1 MSEATRAEN
10 VAPKPYDLEA
20 HYQELEQKITAAG
33 IPADLGR
40 VRAAFECADRAHS
53 GQKRRDGSPYVSHC
67 IAAAIITAEMGLDED
82 SIIAALLHDTIE
94 DTSLTHEDIARSFGT
109 SVADIV
115 EGVTKLTRVQYTSVE
130 EQQMENMRKM
140 LLAMAKDIRVIL
152 IKMADRLHNMRTM
165 AYQSEEKQ
173 RIKSLETMEIY
184 APIAHRLGMQKIK
197 WELEDLSLLYLDP
210 TGYKAITDAL
220 DQRMPTLEKFMGEM
234 RTQIRERLEADGVHA
249 TISSRIKH
257 IYSIYRKMY
266 AQKLDINGIFD
277 LCAFRVI
284 VDTIPD
290 CYNVLG
296 IIHDMYKPLPGRF
309 KDYISTPKP
318 NMYQSVHTTVIGSEG
333 IPFEKF
339 MGEMRTQIRE
349 RLEAD
354 GVHATISSRIKH
366 IYSIY
371 RKMYAQKLDINGIFD
386 LCAFRVIVDTIP
398 DCYNVLG
405 IIHDM
410 YKPLPGRFKDYI
422 STPKPNMYQSVHTT
436 VIGSEGIPFEVQ
448 IRTWEMHM
456 TAEYGVAAHWKYKT
470 GSGEGT
476 KPGDEEKFAWIRRL
490 LETQQESDAQDFFH
504 NLKVDMFADEVF
516 VFSPKGDVI
525 NLPAG
530 ATPIDFAYSIHS
542 AIGNSMVGATVN
554 GRIVNFDYVL
564 QNGDIV
570 DIRTSKNAPG
580 PSRDWLNL
588 AKSGAARTKI
598 KQWFKKER
606 REENIVHGKE
616 QFERELRA
624 NGIAP
629 ADIMGDEILPLILK
643 RLAFTSLDDLYA
655 AIGYGGVT
663 ATRTVN
669 RIRDEI
675 LRNQKANQK
684 NAIDRINEAAERR
697 NKRPRHAV
705 HGILVE
711 GLDNCLIKFS
721 RCCTP
726 VPGDSIIGFITRGAG
741 VSIHRTD
748 CENYL
753 ASRDNP
759 ETAGRWIRVSWAE
772 RTTDAYST
780 TLMMLS
786 AQRSGLVM
794 DVATALNTL
803 NAKVRTLTARDVDS
817 GRSTITIT
825 VEVHDLAELRTIISR
840 LSAIRGVIRISRSGA
855 SDPAKAAAHTAE
867 LQAEQEK
874 KAKQE
879 GKA

>member
-1 MSEATRAEN
+1 
-10 VAPKPYDLEA
+10 
-20 HYQELEQKITAAG
+20 
-33 IPADLGR
+33 
-40 VRAAFECADRAHS
+40 
-53 GQKRRDGSPYVSHC
+53 
-67 IAAAIITAEMGLDED
+67 
-82 SIIAALLHDTIE
+82 
-94 DTSLTHEDIARSFGT
+94 
-109 SVADIV
+109 
-115 EGVTKLTRVQYTSVE
+115 
-130 EQQMENMRKM
+130 
-140 LLAMAKDIRVIL
+140 
-152 IKMADRLHNMRTM
+152 
-165 AYQSEEKQ
+165 
-173 RIKSLETMEIY
+173 
-184 APIAHRLGMQKIK
+184 
-197 WELEDLSLLYLDP
+197 
-210 TGYKAITDAL
+210 
-220 DQRMPTLEKFMGEM
+220 
-234 RTQIRERLEADGVHA
+234 
-249 TISSRIKH
+249 
-257 IYSIYRKMY
+257 
-266 AQKLDINGIFD
+266 
-277 LCAFRVI
+277 
-284 VDTIPD
+284 
-290 CYNVLG
+290 
-296 IIHDMYKPLPGRF
+296 
-309 KDYISTPKP
+309 
-318 NMYQSVHTTVIGSEG
+318 
-333 IPFEKF
+333 
-339 MGEMRTQIRE
+339 
-349 RLEAD
+349 
-354 GVHATISSRIKH
+354 
-366 IYSIY
+366 
-371 RKMYAQKLDINGIFD
+371 
-386 LCAFRVIVDTIP
+386 
-398 DCYNVLG
+398 
-405 IIHDM
+405 
-410 YKPLPGRFKDYI
+410 
-422 STPKPNMYQSVHTT
+422 
-436 VIGSEGIPFEVQ
+436 
-448 IRTWEMHM
+448 M

-675 LRNQKANQK
+675 LRSQKANQK
-684 NAIDRINEAAERR
+684 NALDRINEAAERR
-697 NKRPRHAV
+697 SKRARHAV

-772 RTTDAYST
+772 HPTDSYST
-780 TLMMLS
+780 TLMLLS

-794 DVATALNTL
+794 DVATALNAL

-817 GRSTITIT
+817 GRRRSRSRSIWPSC
-825 VEVHDLAELRTIISR
+825 ARSSR
-840 LSAIRGVIRISRSGA
+840 LERHPRRHPHLAQRRVRPRAGRCTHRR
-855 SDPAKAAAHTAE
+855 TAGRTGR
-867 LQAEQEK
+867 
-874 KAKQE
+874 AKQQSMSCRHQRHRGIRHHDGAE
-879 GKA
+879 YSRIGRLSRPAGRARVRYRGRGRPHRRPHLRPARV

>member
-1 MSEATRAEN
+1 METKQEHYESMMQAIARY
-10 VAPKPYDLEA
+10 AP
-20 HYQELEQKITAAG
+20 
-33 IPADLGR
+33 PADLE
-40 VRAAFECADRAHS
+40 VIQRAYAYADEKHKNQLRKS
-53 GQKRRDGSPYVSHC
+53 GEPY
-67 IAAAIITAEMGLDED
+67 IIHPLAVAEIVAEIGLDTD
-82 SIIAALLHDTIE
+82 AIAAALLHDCLE
-94 DTSLTHEDIARSFGT
+94 DTDASFEEISRLFGET
-109 SVADIV
+109 VANLV
-115 EGVTKLTRVQYTSVE
+115 EGVTKLTRVQYSTME
-130 EQQMENMRKM
+130 EQQMENLRKM
-140 LLAMAKDIRVIL
+140 FMAMSKDIRVIL
-152 IKMADRLHNMRTM
+152 IKISDRLHNTRTLQ
-165 AYQSEEKQ
+165 YQTPAKQ
-173 RIKSLETMEIY
+173 ISKSMETMEVY
-184 APIAHRLGMQKIK
+184 APLAHRLGMQKIK
-197 WELEDLSLLYLDP
+197 WELEDTSLQYLDP
-210 TGYKAITDAL
+210 EGYQEIIDYLKKNEDSANSFMNAIQSKITN
-220 DQRMPTLEKFMGEM
+220 
-234 RTQIRERLEADGVHA
+234 RLASVGIHGS
-249 TISSRIKH
+249 IYGRIKH
-257 IYSIYRKMY
+257 TYSIYRKMR
-266 AQKLDINGIFD
+266 AQNKTIDELYD
-277 LCAFRVI
+277 LYAFRVI
-284 VDTIPD
+284 VDNIAD

-296 IIHDMYKPLPGRF
+296 HIHDLFNPIPGRF

-318 NMYQSVHTTVIGSEG
+318 NMYQSLHTTVIGS
-333 IPFEKF
+333 
-339 MGEMRTQIRE
+339 Q
-349 RLEAD
+349 
-354 GVHATISSRIKH
+354 
-366 IYSIY
+366 
-371 RKMYAQKLDINGIFD
+371 
-386 LCAFRVIVDTIP
+386 
-398 DCYNVLG
+398 
-405 IIHDM
+405 
-410 YKPLPGRFKDYI
+410 
-422 STPKPNMYQSVHTT
+422 
-436 VIGSEGIPFEVQ
+436 GIPFEVQ
-448 IRTWEMHM
+448 IRTWEMHQ

-629 ADIMGDEILPLILK
+629 ADIMGNEILPLILK

-675 LRNQKANQK
+675 LRSQKANQK

-697 NKRPRHAV
+697 SKRPRHAV

-780 TLMMLS
+780 TLMLLS

>member
-1 MSEATRAEN
+1 MTEEKNEVIFDDDKISKSEEFVN
-10 VAPKPYDLEA
+10 PDEL
-20 HYQELEQKITAAG
+20 YQELIQCVQKYHPSDDISMIEKAYKVASEAHKNQFRKSGEPYIIHPLNVAIILADLKLDKETIVAG
-33 IPADLGR
+33 ILHDVVEDTVMTEEDL
-40 VRAAFECADRAHS
+40 
-53 GQKRRDGSPYVSHC
+53 RREFGDDV
-67 IAAAIITAEMGLDED
+67 
-82 SIIAALLHDTIE
+82 ALLVD
-94 DTSLTHEDIARSFGT
+94 
-109 SVADIV
+109 
-115 EGVTKLTRVQYTSVE
+115 GVTKLEKIPLSGSNG
-130 EQQMENMRKM
+130 EQSDAKLEMQAENLRKM
-140 LLAMAKDIRVIL
+140 FLAMAKDIRVIM
-152 IKMADRLHNMRTM
+152 IKLADRLHNMRTM

-210 TGYKAITDAL
+210 EGYRAITDAL
-220 DQRMPTLEKFMGEM
+220 EERMPTLEKFMDEM
-234 RTQIRERLEADGVHA
+234 RTQIRERLE
-249 TISSRIKH
+249 
-257 IYSIYRKMY
+257 
-266 AQKLDINGIFD
+266 L
-277 LCAFRVI
+277 
-284 VDTIPD
+284 
-290 CYNVLG
+290 
-296 IIHDMYKPLPGRF
+296 
-309 KDYISTPKP
+309 
-318 NMYQSVHTTVIGSEG
+318 
-333 IPFEKF
+333 
-339 MGEMRTQIRE
+339 
-349 RLEAD
+349 D

-476 KPGDEEKFAWIRRL
+476 KAGDEEKFAWIRRL

-580 PSRDWLNL
+580 PSRDWLSL

-598 KQWFKKER
+598 KQWFKKEK
-606 REENIVHGKE
+606 REENIVHGKAS
-616 QFERELRA
+616 FEGEMRRA
-624 NGIAP
+624 NVNP
-629 ADIMGDEILPLILK
+629 AVLQDAELLPGLLK
-643 RLAFTSLDDLYA
+643 KLAFECLDDMYA
-655 AIGYGGVT
+655 AIGYGGLT
-663 ATRTVN
+663 AAKAFG
-669 RIRDEI
+669 RIRDELI
-675 LRNQKANQK
+675 RATRQTPAPPVREVQKQAEPGK
-684 NAIDRINEAAERR
+684 GGRHKDSGVIVEDIDS
-697 NKRPRHAV
+697 
-705 HGILVE
+705 
-711 GLDNCLIKFS
+711 CMIKFS

-726 VPGDSIIGFITRGAG
+726 VPGDDIVGFITKGYG
-741 VSIHRTD
+741 VSIHRRD
-748 CENYL
+748 C
-753 ASRDNP
+753 R
-759 ETAGRWIRVSWAE
+759 
-772 RTTDAYST
+772 
-780 TLMMLS
+780 
-786 AQRSGLVM
+786 
-794 DVATALNTL
+794 
-803 NAKVRTLTARDVDS
+803 NAA
-817 GRSTITIT
+817 
-825 VEVHDLAELRTIISR
+825 
-840 LSAIRGVIRISRSGA
+840 GA
-855 SDPAKAAAHTAE
+855 SDPKQAGRWVKVAWSTEDKPFSTTFEIDSTDRSGIWLDIATALSAAKLKVTE
-867 LQAEQEK
+867 LSGRDMPT
-874 KAKQE
+874 
-879 GKA
+879 GKARTVTTFEVRNVQELETIRTKIRAIDGVIDVRRGQN